1 MNENLYVANLRN
13 QTLQKNNIK
22 LPERVSY
29 EAKMLQVLQFVE
41 LSLLFTSWQMSSF
54 NRIRAR
60 SHRGNNTQTMTSVC
74 GQTHQHS
81 AFSPQHTNTSFALQ
95 VGEKNPQTIAVC
107 RQGLWNFIAHKTV
120 LWVSLLLPKNLQAPY
135 GLPVFVKLS
144 MMRPSLIR

>member
-107 RQGLWNFIAHKTV
+107 RQGLWNFKKGKLPSSSPTRLYYGYRRCCQKIFRRHM
-120 LWVSLLLPKNLQAPY
+120 VSLYLL
-135 GLPVFVKLS
+135 S
-144 MMRPSLIR
+144 